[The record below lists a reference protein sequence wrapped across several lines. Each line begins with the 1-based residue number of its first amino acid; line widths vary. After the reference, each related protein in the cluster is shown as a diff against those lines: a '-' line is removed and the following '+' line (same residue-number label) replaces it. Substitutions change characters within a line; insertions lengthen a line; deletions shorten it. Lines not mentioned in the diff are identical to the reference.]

1 MYVGAWEMFQWLK
14 HLVNKQD
21 GQSLD
26 PQNLFKEWVG
36 MVTFNSNLG
45 RKKQGIPEKPA
56 SQPNRLTM

>member
-21 GQSLD
+21 DQSLD

-36 MVTFNSNLG
+36 MVTV
-45 RKKQGIPEKPA
+45 P
-56 SQPNRLTM
+56 